1 MTLYRP
7 VLQRPISRP
16 ATKEKVRI
24 TYKNVMGFWK
34 WSRELCYRR
43 SPITLYIYRIVS
55 YHMGGVLLYVAI
67 PTFFRVYTVLIVVNC
82 LIKNI
87 YPTYFRLFCYYLI
100 KRYYLESAASATITS
115 GKVFRPN
122 NCIWSSPMLRLYV

>member
-1 MTLYRP
+1 
-7 VLQRPISRP
+7 
-16 ATKEKVRI
+16 
-24 TYKNVMGFWK
+24 
-34 WSRELCYRR
+34 
-43 SPITLYIYRIVS
+43 
-55 YHMGGVLLYVAI
+55 MGGVLLYVAI

-100 KRYYLESAASATITS
+100 KCYYLESAASATITS